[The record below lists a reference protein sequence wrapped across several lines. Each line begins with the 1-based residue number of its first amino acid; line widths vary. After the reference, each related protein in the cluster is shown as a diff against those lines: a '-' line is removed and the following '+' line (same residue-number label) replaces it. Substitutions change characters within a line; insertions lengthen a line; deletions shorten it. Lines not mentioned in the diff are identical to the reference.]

1 MNQHTNI
8 KILISWIQKGM
19 SKRRK
24 TASGYS
30 QQVDGGQPTSGR
42 FPTQLPDSRRTHA
55 ATQIISY
62 QIIHS
67 LFRTF
72 LRLRCCCCC
81 RCRFLRASFC
91 FVGLLLRLSALS
103 IAIRPS
109 TEVQQLPNLK
119 REARKQNQNTHAY
132 INTLIT
138 SGNVALGQS
147 LQLVDMRSNEVK
159 VSF

>member
-1 MNQHTNI
+1 MIVERISAPLTMASTTLWNTHNQSNNARIHTNIEAYMNQHTNI
-8 KILISWIQKGM
+8 KILISWFQKGM

-24 TASGYS
+24 SASGYS

-62 QIIHS
+62 QILHS

-109 TEVQQLPNLK
+109 TEV
-119 REARKQNQNTHAY
+119 
-132 INTLIT
+132 
-138 SGNVALGQS
+138 
-147 LQLVDMRSNEVK
+147 
-159 VSF
+159 